1 MAEDAAAMEK
11 ALVRAGWELVDVLGA
26 LGAGQSQRLFERRW
40 TAERDR
46 AERDL
51 TPLKTGPSISGATER
66 LYRSPANWT
75 RFRRTIDFVR
85 PGERLFEIGL
95 GRGYLA
101 GIFLRDGQVGA
112 YHGIDLE
119 PDNVSAT
126 RETLELN
133 GLADRAEVRQG
144 DLYDLTRDEVA
155 EFGADL
161 VVCCEVIEHVPDP
174 EAAVKTLAAA
184 LPDDADLLISVPLL
198 GRLEN
203 VWGHVALF
211 DAQRI
216 RAMVEGAGLTT
227 HLVDVVDNT
236 WAFVLASHRQGPN
249 ARAAAAAAASTDP
262 WADVPADPELPRALR
277 RVDLELAVP
286 SRWNRRLAHSEVRV
300 QDGAVLCSFT
310 GEDRSDGPGQY
321 GGAAIPVADS
331 LGIRLELALDDIDDV
346 EVFYVD
352 AYAESKR
359 VARWKWEPGARRPR
373 SNPAT
378 FVLRKGRKGLNF
390 VPLHVDDLSSADTYE
405 VFARIKPGSSVQFR
419 ITRAAVLTN
428 AVR

>member
-26 LGAGQSQRLFERRW
+26 LGSGQSQRLFERRW
-40 TAERDR
+40 AAERDR
-46 AERDL
+46 AADEL
-51 TPLKTGPSISGATER
+51 TPLKAGPSIPDGIHK

-85 PGERLFEIGL
+85 PGDRLFEVGI

-101 GIFLRDGQVGA
+101 GIFLRDGKVGA
-112 YHGIDLE
+112 YHGIDLVPE
-119 PDNVSAT
+119 NVTAT
-126 RETLELN
+126 RQTLEHN
-133 GLADRAEVRQG
+133 GLADRAEVHEG
-144 DLYDLTRDEVA
+144 NLYDLTREQVA

-174 EAAVKTLAAA
+174 EAALKTLAAA
-184 LPDDADLLISVPLL
+184 LPEEADLLISVPLL

-216 RAMVEGAGLTT
+216 KAMVEGAGLTT

-236 WAFVLASHRQGPN
+236 WVFVLASHRPGPN
-249 ARAAAAAAASTDP
+249 DRAMAAAAALADP
-262 WADVPADPELPRALR
+262 WVDVPADPELPRALR
-277 RVDLELAVP
+277 PLDLHMASP
-286 SRWNRRLAHSEVRV
+286 SRWNRRLAHAEVRPD
-300 QDGAVLCSFT
+300 DGTLLCSFT

-321 GGAAIPVADS
+321 GGAAIPVTEP
-331 LGIRLELALDDIDDV
+331 LGIRLELALDEIDDV

-359 VARWKWEPGARRPR
+359 VARWKWEPGTRRPR

-378 FVLRKGRKGLNF
+378 FVLRKGRKGLHF
-390 VPLHVDDLSSADTYE
+390 VPLHVDDLASADTFE
-405 VFARIKPGSSVQFR
+405 VFARIKPGATVQFR
-419 ITRAAVLTN
+419 ITRASLLTN
-428 AVR
+428 AAS